1 MWKFG
6 GLEIKSLG
14 RKCEL
19 GGGQKR
25 RGRRVE
31 FVEKMIY
38 LYSHYSCVSSMM
50 LICVCSAW
58 VLGDLFVCDHRF
70 LIILYVMAMLR
81 CSDFGVSLRRALKNP
96 VFQNLSKADLAMVC
110 WIPALKLS
118 EIVNKSTSSRDHAFG
133 YSSFEGWLIISH
145 ASGLAG
151 EQNHDLVRTFQIDD

>member
-81 CSDFGVSLRRALKNP
+81 CSDFGVSLRRAQK
-96 VFQNLSKADLAMVC
+96 
-110 WIPALKLS
+110 IPFSRIYRRRIWPWFVEFLHWSWARL
-118 EIVNKSTSSRDHAFG
+118 STSRRVLEIMPLDTAHLRG
-133 YSSFEGWLIISH
+133 
-145 ASGLAG
+145 GLSYLMPVVLLA
-151 EQNHDLVRTFQIDD
+151 NKIMT